1 MENKIIKSQVSHP
14 GVLLN
19 QKLKLLD
26 RGISQ
31 REIASILG
39 IAHSHLN
46 DILNGKKNI
55 NVSIAV
61 SLEAIGIGN
70 ASDWLKLQ
78 MEYQLEQVRND
89 HNTIRKTRSIQDW
102 NSYMSLIPLK
112 YFKNQGVL
120 GEDIAENV
128 EIINSLYGVTNFEA
142 LEQRVSEFNPV
153 RYRKSAAFTEERQN
167 VLGWE
172 VLAYKTASEVKVKE
186 SFDPSNRDSLV
197 SELNSIFKK
206 NIKTLENTGKVL
218 SKYGIKFAVLDR
230 PAQTPVDGKT
240 FRIGDAPAIC
250 LTLKYKRL
258 DNFAYTLMHEL
269 GHVFL
274 HLTQDNLYKD
284 GFYSD
289 DKPLD
294 LVKEEA
300 EADKFATTNLIPE
313 TEWNDFYYSYNF
325 SDEAIL
331 KFSKKVGVHPAIV
344 RGRICYLHNEYYQR
358 RTKINALNTRT

>member
-1 MENKIIKSQVSHP
+1 MKNKIIESEVSHP
-14 GVLLN
+14 GAALN
-19 QKLKLLD
+19 QKLLD

-55 NVSIAV
+55 NASIAV
-61 SLEAIGIGN
+61 SLEAIGVGN

-78 MEYQLEQVRND
+78 IEYQLEQVRKD
-89 HNTIRKTRSIQDW
+89 HNIMKKTRSIEDW
-102 NSYMSLIPLK
+102 NSYMHLIPVK

-120 GEDIAENV
+120 GEDIVENI
-128 EIINSLYGVTNFEA
+128 EIINSLYGVRDFDT
-142 LEQRVSEFNPV
+142 LQQRVSGFNPV

-172 VLAYKTASEVKVKE
+172 VLAAKKASEVKIKE
-186 SFDPSNRDSLV
+186 VFNASNKGKLIA
-197 SELNSIFKK
+197 ELNSLFYK
-206 NIKTLENTGKVL
+206 NVKTLENTSRIL
-218 SKYGIKFAVLDR
+218 SKYGIKFVVLDR
-230 PAQTPVDGKT
+230 PTQTPVDGKT
-240 FRIGDAPAIC
+240 FKIDDVPAIC

-274 HLTQDNLYKD
+274 HLTQDDQYKD

-289 DKPLD
+289 DKPLE
-294 LVKEEA
+294 LIREEA
-300 EADKFATTNLIPE
+300 EADRFATINLIPE
-313 TEWNDFYYSYNF
+313 SEWDKFYYMYNF

-331 KFSKKVGVHPAIV
+331 SFSQKVGVHPAII

-358 RTKINALNTRT
+358 RTKINALNNRT